1 MNRISAIL
9 TKVSPERR
17 SSLYWALSDC
27 WVLTRRSIKHITR
40 NLDQLLSLIIMPIM
54 FLILFRYVFGGAID
68 TGGITYPNFLLAGV
82 LVESLAFGS
91 RTTTVHLVLDLK
103 RGRVDRFRSLPM
115 NSSAL
120 LSSHVMADLFRN
132 TISSLIM
139 LAAGFVVGFRPTAG
153 PVEWLLVF
161 VLLLLFTFAMSWF
174 CAILGLLVK
183 SVEAAQWISFM
194 FIMPLTFVSS
204 AFVPTDGMPAAVRLF
219 ADTQPFTQVIEA
231 MRAWLVGTPI
241 GNAGWLSVV
250 WCAGIILFS
259 VPVATWLFRRRSQSP
274 TV

>member
-1 MNRISAIL
+1 MNRISALI
-9 TKVSPERR
+9 TKVTPERR
-17 SSLYWALSDC
+17 SSVFWLLSDC

-68 TGGITYPNFLLAGV
+68 TGGTTYPNFLLAGV

-91 RTTTVHLVLDLK
+91 SNTTVNIVLDLK
-103 RGRVDRFRSLPM
+103 RGIVDRFRSLPM

-139 LAAGFVVGFRPTAG
+139 LAVGFAVGFRPTAG
-153 PVEWLLVF
+153 PVEWLMVF
-161 VLLLLFTFAMSWF
+161 GLLLFFTFAMSWF
-174 CAILGLLVK
+174 CAILGLIVK
-183 SVEAAQWISFM
+183 SVEAAQWISFL
-194 FIMPLTFVSS
+194 FIMPLTFASS
-204 AFVPTDGMPAAVRLF
+204 AFVPTDGMPAALRIF
-219 ADTQPFTQVIEA
+219 ADNQPFTHVIQA
-231 MRAWLVGTPI
+231 MRAWMVGTQI
-241 GNAGWLSVV
+241 GNAGWLSLA
-250 WCAGIILFS
+250 WCAGIALVS
-259 VPVATWLFRRRSQSP
+259 VPIATWLFRRRSQSP